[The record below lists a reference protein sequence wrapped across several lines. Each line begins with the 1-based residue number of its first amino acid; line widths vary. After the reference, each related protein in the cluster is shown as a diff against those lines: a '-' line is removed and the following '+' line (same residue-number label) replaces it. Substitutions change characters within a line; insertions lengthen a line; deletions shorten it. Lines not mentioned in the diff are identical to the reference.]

1 MSSHPDS
8 SSSILKSTSSSSI
21 HSHQHQH
28 HKAQEIYLSQQQQ
41 QFVSSSHKH
50 KIETQHNRPLVN
62 ETTPTKSKS
71 TSGESDEDV
80 LHVVTNVYTIPIIK
94 SSSTHNGVSTS
105 TTTTSTTTP
114 MATSQTSTT
123 LHNSMSIPIV
133 LGEPRVDSTRIRSS
147 STSEQARTVI
157 RRVTD
162 SEKSVQQLN
171 QELNQSSEQA
181 NGATKSKF
189 QIRSI
194 VEIYENQDEQQQQQ
208 QQAKDVG
215 YFNTNTQFNE
225 TITKEVIPDLK
236 KGTKKYLGLSRN
248 CVYFLLNPCLY

>member
-1 MSSHPDS
+1 MLSQPDS

-41 QFVSSSHKH
+41 QQFISSSHKH
-50 KIETQHNRPLVN
+50 KIETQHNRSPLVN
-62 ETTPTKSKS
+62 ETTTPPTKSKS

-105 TTTTSTTTP
+105 TTPMTTSH
-114 MATSQTSTT
+114 TSTT

-133 LGEPRVDSTRIRSS
+133 LGEPRLDSTRIRSS
-147 STSEQARTVI
+147 STSEQTRTVI

-162 SEKSVQQLN
+162 SEKAVQQLN

-208 QQAKDVG
+208 VKDVG

-225 TITKEVIPDLK
+225 TITKEVIPDLNK
-236 KGTKKYLGLSRN
+236 KGT
-248 CVYFLLNPCLY
+248 